1 MGREVQVTV
10 VGKVFRPNKKKVLA
24 LNRCLEEYF
33 KLVKWYLGFN
43 STSKT
48 FLHKNG
54 YEKAKQLFNLNTALI
69 QTARD
74 KAVEILKGFNEKK
87 KEGKVKTERPKL
99 KRISIRFDKRCY
111 SFAKTTNKLTPYW
124 LTLSLNRSKERI
136 TLPIVFGK
144 RQQKFIEEALQ
155 GKWEFC
161 TVEMVK
167 RNGEWYAHFV
177 LKKEIELI
185 DEPETVIG
193 VDLGEWNVA
202 TAIAISRQNP
212 KPMRGRF
219 WSGAKIREIR
229 GKYVHVRRNLQRK
242 KRLDLVKRFGHKEE
256 RMVNQQLHTI
266 ANEIV
271 AYAKQFEKPVIVM
284 EKLDG
289 IRENMNGSAKL
300 NRRLHAWSF
309 RKLQQYIEYKANLE
323 GIPIAY
329 VNPKNTSKRCHRCG
343 HVAQV
348 NGREVR
354 CPKCGL
360 KYNRDL
366 NAAIN
371 IAHVLT
377 RGMGWGSC
385 EPPELPDEV
394 LTQSQD
400 GTGEAPSVRA
410 G

>member
-1 MGREVQVTV
+1 MALETKIFRDIPMKKEVRVTV
-10 VGKVFRPNKKKVLA
+10 VGKVFRLNKKKVLT
-24 LNRCLEEYF
+24 LNKCLGEYF
-33 KLVKWYLGFN
+33 ELVNWYLSFS

-74 KAVEILKGFNEKK
+74 RAVEILKSFNEKR
-87 KEGKVKTERPKL
+87 KEGKVKAERPKL

-111 SFAKTTNKLTPYW
+111 SFAKTTNVLTPYW
-124 LTLSLNRSKERI
+124 LTLSLNRKTRI
-136 TLPIVFGK
+136 SLPIKFGK
-144 RQQKFIEEALQ
+144 RQQKFIEEALR
-155 GKWEFC
+155 GEWKFC

-219 WSGAKIREIR
+219 WSGSKIREIR
-229 GKYVHVRRNLQRK
+229 GKYAHIRRNLQRK
-242 KRLDLVKRFGHKEE
+242 RRLDLVKRFGHKEE
-256 RMVNQQLHTI
+256 RMVNQQLHII

-271 AYAKQFEKPVIVM
+271 AYAKQFEKPVIAM

-309 RKLQQYIEYKANLE
+309 RKLQSYVEYKAN
-323 GIPIAY
+323 
-329 VNPKNTSKRCHRCG
+329 
-343 HVAQV
+343 
-348 NGREVR
+348 
-354 CPKCGL
+354 
-360 KYNRDL
+360 
-366 NAAIN
+366 
-371 IAHVLT
+371 
-377 RGMGWGSC
+377 
-385 EPPELPDEV
+385 
-394 LTQSQD
+394 
-400 GTGEAPSVRA
+400 
-410 G
+410 